1 MAASPKNPHL
11 RELEPRSSR
20 FESRPEHH
28 LKPPQGGFLFSPK
41 GIKLP
46 LPNLWDG
53 WYNYYIISNHKKGET
68 KMAHKIAADK
78 CVACGCCKDACP
90 AEAISEGTP
99 YVIDADKCVDCGA
112 CAATCPNEAIAPA

>member
-1 MAASPKNPHL
+1 MRVRVP
-11 RELEPRSSR
+11 PRAP
-20 FESRPEHH
+20 FK
-28 LKPPQGGFLFSPK
+28 KPPQGGFLFPSNEL
-41 GIKLP
+41 KLP
-46 LPNLWDG
+46 LPNLCG
-53 WYNYYIISNHKKGET
+53 EWYNCDIISNHKKGEK